1 MVAFHTKSQKKQL
14 AAVGFPW
21 TKFNSLKIK
30 VSKYIK
36 TKRHIDI
43 TFRRCYCDVPY
54 DSWIVSLKVY
64 IPPKYHGR

>member
-21 TKFNSLKIK
+21 TKFNLLKIK

-64 IPPKYHGR
+64 IPPKYQGR